1 MGKKFVVPFGSQH
14 VALPEPIRFVFT
26 TENEII
32 RNVAVD
38 FGYVHRGIEKACMS
52 KFKYTQVPY
61 VVARVCGLCSISH
74 ASGYCLAIETL
85 MDIEVPKRAVYL
97 RIIAHELDR
106 IHSHLFAVSHLC
118 EVAGYENLFMRVMR
132 DRELVMECL
141 EIFTGNRVQYDFV
154 TIGGVNRDLTKEVYE
169 ELKPRLEELEKRL
182 LQLKEIFEKDYTL
195 QMRWK
200 GAGVITKEMA
210 QKYNAVGP
218 IARASGLATDCRVE
232 FGYFPYEELGYRMVL
247 YHEGDIWARNMVRVD
262 ESLVSIEIAKNAM
275 DNLPE
280 GEINV
285 RVRGNPNG
293 EALVRWEAPRG
304 ELLYYVKGNGKPVLE
319 RLRIKTPTFSVIPV
333 MKELYYNQ
341 PYALVPDITI
351 SFDPCLSCTAR

>member
-1 MGKKFVVPFGSQH
+1 
-14 VALPEPIRFVFT
+14 
-26 TENEII
+26 
-32 RNVAVD
+32 
-38 FGYVHRGIEKACMS
+38 
-52 KFKYTQVPY
+52 
-61 VVARVCGLCSISH
+61 
-74 ASGYCLAIETL
+74 
-85 MDIEVPKRAVYL
+85 
-97 RIIAHELDR
+97 
-106 IHSHLFAVSHLC
+106 
-118 EVAGYENLFMRVMR
+118 
-132 DRELVMECL
+132 
-141 EIFTGNRVQYDFV
+141 
-154 TIGGVNRDLTKEVYE
+154 
-169 ELKPRLEELEKRL
+169 
-182 LQLKEIFEKDYTL
+182 
-195 QMRWK
+195 
-200 GAGVITKEMA
+200 
-210 QKYNAVGP
+210 
-218 IARASGLATDCRVE
+218 
-232 FGYFPYEELGYRMVL
+232 MVL